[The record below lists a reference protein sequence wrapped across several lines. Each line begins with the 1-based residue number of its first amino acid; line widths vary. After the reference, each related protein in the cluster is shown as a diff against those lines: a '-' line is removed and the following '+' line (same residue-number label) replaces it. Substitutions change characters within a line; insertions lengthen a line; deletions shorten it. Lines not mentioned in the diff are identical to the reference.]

1 MHADKQT
8 HPTEGL
14 PQRVDQPFLNR
25 WVSPSFQVHLAHLST
40 LMEIPGDVPPKSFET
55 KSGLEIK
62 IALGNYRMFFT
73 PGTED
78 YFHRYTKDISAESS
92 EAEAAERDRKKL
104 DDFVSAKLGLNE
116 MDVDPAVAPAATAAP
131 IG

>member
-1 MHADKQT
+1 MIQT

-25 WVSPSFQVHLAHLST
+25 QVHTFPEAAILTFRSLAD
-40 LMEIPGDVPPKSFET
+40 IPEDANAGAFET

-78 YFHRYTKDISAESS
+78 YFHRQSRSTRAQIAESDAKDES
-92 EAEAAERDRKKL
+92 NREEATKKL
-104 DDFVSAKLGLNE
+104 DEFVQAKLKLNQTDAE
-116 MDVDPAVAPAATAAP
+116 PVLPKPTSVAA
-131 IG
+131 